1 MVAVD
6 PAGVG
11 AKTVNIYVFHTGIDT
26 TKHDMA
32 GYLTCLFAP
41 PLILHGQ
48 ADSLASGNVSGVVP
62 PAHAPQTPSVLTT
75 KSEATSIIVR
85 ERVFPDSTH

>member
-1 MVAVD
+1 MVPVD

-26 TKHDMA
+26 TKHNMA

-41 PLILHGQ
+41 PLILHGE
-48 ADSLASGNVSGVVP
+48 ADSLASGNVSGVSLLLMHLRLP
-62 PAHAPQTPSVLTT
+62 LSSRQ
-75 KSEATSIIVR
+75 
-85 ERVFPDSTH
+85 RVKPLALY